1 METKSLRFKDKRIF
15 GNSFDAYRTKA
26 YGHVMYLLLS
36 GKIDKDGS
44 VHGGTLAQLWS
55 YIYVLY
61 LENKRHGV
69 FDAMRGRRGP
79 LQSKATAKRF
89 VRTVLGETRAQSIS
103 EAILVRFINE
113 VTQQEGIKNPVIGL
127 ISGAPCS
134 QTKASPV
141 AKRLQKANEKLKQAR
156 SHKATPGMQ
165 KELEEA
171 RAELTHAK
179 AEIARR
185 ESPSVAEQLREKL
198 AALKEKINRKIE
210 RINEEGRAR
219 QEFMDEIVRETG
231 ARSPANIV
239 ERSRAMGD
247 RVRFLEE
254 ENRGLLKLFSAA
266 KRELRV
272 DTDDIGE
279 IIQALRKRLAV
290 GERSPTAKRGCAA
303 ELAAFK
309 KGLQDTVNVV
319 ILGRMCVVKKIGD
332 ILGLATADSGCD
344 AADISKQRDAFNALP
359 AKKKAEY
366 KQAYAANVAE
376 ITALRDKFVALAGV
390 APTCEELEAFE
401 RGFSEDRE
409 RLRGLLDTLTNM
421 NEDLLG
427 SCRVFVRMRPFI
439 SALDNANSAK
449 MVEARLDGT
458 RASIECGGAKHTG
471 VFFGT
476 YDQRYSNAEVFSG
489 ALGAKARGLVV
500 SGENDRSLKHTFEQ
514 LRSGYSIAMLTIGF
528 SGSGKTATF
537 FGRPGSEPGIVHY
550 GLANLG
556 VQDVSIEYVF
566 ELYYDYIN
574 VNERTVRGKVIIG
587 YDRPRD
593 LEKRLR
599 HFGVANTELDPI
611 DIGQDTMG
619 ADVSGFIN
627 GTMKTITDHQRA
639 AGRIKRTINN
649 DSSSRSHLFVVLRVG
664 GSYLTVSD
672 LAGRESSFD
681 IYNAIFNG
689 VKKMTL
695 PYFMLQFN
703 EEGKYRGQVK
713 GEKIENYMQGFGI
726 TNGSDELKKNSVGE
740 LKFKGQP
747 PIEDSLAKNVQVLL
761 EGFYITETLLHMRY
775 FFNVRNGAKPKMQNQ
790 EFAAGNIVYRTD
802 RVFVQPESEM
812 QGSDKKQINM
822 IPVLNFVDSLGAGN
836 TVSKFL
842 LFGAL
847 RPDRC
852 QENLDSLRYLS
863 SVASTK

>member
-1 METKSLRFKDKRIF
+1 MEQKSLRFKDKRIF
-15 GNSFDAYRTKA
+15 GDSFDAYRTKA

-36 GKIDKDGS
+36 GKIGKDGS
-44 VHGGTLAQLWS
+44 VHDGSLAQLWS

-79 LQSKATAKRF
+79 LQSKGTAKRF
-89 VRTVLGETRAQSIS
+89 LRTVLGETGAEKVS
-103 EAILVRFINE
+103 EAVLVRFINA
-113 VTQQEGIKNPVIGL
+113 VTQQEGIKNPVLGL

-134 QTKASPV
+134 QAKASPGT
-141 AKRLQKANEKLKQAR
+141 KLEKGSSEKL
-156 SHKATPGMQ
+156 Q
-165 KELEEA
+165 KELA
-171 RAELTHAK
+171 HAKTELAHAK
-179 AEIARR
+179 AQLARK

-198 AALKEKINRKIE
+198 ASLKEKINKKIE
-210 RINEEGRAR
+210 QINEQGRAR
-219 QEFMDEIVRETG
+219 QEFIDEIVRETG

-239 ERSRAMGD
+239 ERNRAMGD
-247 RVRFLEE
+247 RVRFLEA
-254 ENRGLLKLFSAA
+254 ENKGLVRLFSAA
-266 KRELRV
+266 KRELKV
-272 DTDDIGE
+272 DTDDINE
-279 IIQALRKRLAV
+279 IVAALRKRLQVA
-290 GERSPTAKRGCAA
+290 ERSPTIKRGCAS
-303 ELAAFK
+303 ELTAFK
-309 KGLQDTVNVV
+309 KGLEDTVNVV
-319 ILGRMCVVKKIGD
+319 ILGRMCIVKKIGD
-332 ILGLATADSGCD
+332 ILGLATADAACD
-344 AADISKQRDAFNALP
+344 AADISKQKEAFNALP

-366 KQAYAANVAE
+366 KAAYAANVAE
-376 ITALRDKFVALAGV
+376 ITGLRDKFVALAGV

-401 RGFSEDRE
+401 RNVAEDRE

-439 SALDNANSAK
+439 GALDDPDSAK
-449 MVEARLDGT
+449 MVDAKLDGT
-458 RASIECGGAKHTG
+458 RASITCGGASHSG
-471 VFFGT
+471 IFFGT
-476 YDQRYSNAEVFSG
+476 YDQRYSNAEVFAG
-489 ALGAKARGLVV
+489 AVGAKARGLVV

-537 FGRPGSEPGIVHY
+537 FGRPGSEPGVVHY

-556 VQDVSIEYVF
+556 VTDVSIEYVF

-599 HFGVANTELDPI
+599 RYGVANTELDPI
-611 DIGQDTMG
+611 AIAQDRMG
-619 ADVSGFIN
+619 TDVSGFIN
-627 GTMKTITDHQRA
+627 DTMKTITDHQRA

-649 DSSSRSHLFVVLRVG
+649 DSSSRSHLFVILKVG
-664 GSYLTVSD
+664 GSFLTVSD
-672 LAGRESSFD
+672 LAGQESSFD
-681 IYNAIFNG
+681 IYNTLFNG

-703 EEGKYRGQVK
+703 EEGKYRAQLK
-713 GEKIENYMQGFGI
+713 GEKIENYIQGFGI
-726 TNGSDELKKNSVGE
+726 TNGSDDLKKNSIGE

-747 PIEDSLAKNVQVLL
+747 RIENTLAKNVQVLL

-802 RVFVQPESEM
+802 KVFVQPEAEM

-822 IPVLNFVDSLGAGN
+822 IPVLNFIDGLGAGN

-847 RPDRC
+847 RPDKCR
-852 QENLDSLRYLS
+852 ENLDSLRYLS